1 MNISQLQVAQS
12 SVASVSNNTEATA
25 QQRTDQSRDIIQN
38 QQVLGKDD
46 FLQLLVTQL
55 KYQDPS
61 KPMEDTAFISQMAEF
76 SALEQMT
83 NMSKGFENLA
93 GNLNSAFVLSLI
105 GKDVEITNNT
115 NVVSGKVN
123 EVTLGS
129 SPQVNVEGSYYAID
143 NISRV
148 GNMEVQ

>member
-1 MNISQLQVAQS
+1 MNISLRKEV
-12 SVASVSNNTEATA
+12 
-25 QQRTDQSRDIIQN
+25 QN

-46 FLQLLVTQL
+46 FLKLLVTQL

-93 GNLNSAFVLSLI
+93 SNLNSSFVLSLI
-105 GKDVEITNNT
+105 GKDVEVTQDASI
-115 NVVSGKVN
+115 VSGKIS
-123 EVTLGS
+123 EVTLG
-129 SPQVNVEGSYYAID
+129 VNPRVNIEGSYYNID

-148 GNMEVQ
+148 INMEVQ